1 MLSSYAKYTFR
12 QARAR
17 GCNAASAMR
26 IARQHD
32 AKITEY
38 RAKLDAWNAEPDKRR
53 YAPGGSAN
61 RPKFPEMYT
70 RDPSDHVP
78 DGYQLFGF
86 LADDET
92 RRGLCDSPDFGYYA
106 DEWLDAIYYPC
117 VLIRRTSE
125 PHTWACIPAYYD
137 ANAEFYVFTDRNPRD
152 LARSNEL
159 FDEQGSR
166 EMSGYSLCR
175 DARDAAV
182 SALRIA
188 ESAADDAREYDE
200 RWSTASRANDKR
212 DDARKTIRSSRAEF
226 HALLAEIRQAGQFS
240 PVICET
246 LRARLAQL
254 RRDVSAAAATV
265 RAAAETIEDAEMSGE
280 FPA

>member
-1 MLSSYAKYTFR
+1 MTSVNYLYH

-17 GCNAASAMR
+17 GLTATNA
-26 IARQHD
+26 IAAARRFIAGQLS
-32 AKITEY
+32 EY
-38 RAKLDAWNAEPDKRR
+38 HAKLDAWNAESDKRR

-70 RDPSDHVP
+70 HDASDNVP

-106 DEWLDAIYYPC
+106 DEWQDSIYYPC
-117 VLIRRTSE
+117 VLIRRASE
-125 PHTWACIPAYYD
+125 PHVWACIPAYYD

-152 LARSNEL
+152 LARSGEL
-159 FDEQGSR
+159 FDTQGYR
-166 EMSGYSLCR
+166 EMSVYSLCR

-200 RWSTASRANDKR
+200 RWSAASRANDKR
-212 DDARKTIRSSRAEF
+212 DDARKTINSSRAEF

-254 RRDVSAAAATV
+254 RRDVSEAADTIRAAT
-265 RAAAETIEDAEMSGE
+265 ETIADAGMTGE